1 VILGTELQRLYI
13 LDNYGH
19 SIVSQRIIPI
29 IPAIILAHGNL
40 LNKYIIVV
48 IGREGDICIYLN
60 KDLDE
65 PFETI
70 KNNTRIVSASL
81 SFPDLIFVG
90 ADQTVTHYLLSS
102 SNFKLMAKKYTMK
115 MGMQPIKVEFMKVKG
130 QKMTILA
137 F

>member
-1 VILGTELQRLYI
+1 M
-13 LDNYGH
+13 D
-19 SIVSQRIIPI
+19 
-29 IPAIILAHGNL
+29 
-40 LNKYIIVV
+40 KYIIVV

-70 KNNTRIVSASL
+70 KNNTRIVSACL
-81 SFPDLIFVG
+81 SFPDLILVG
-90 ADQTVTHYLLSS
+90 ADQTVTHYVLSG

-115 MGMQPIKVEFMKVKG
+115 MGIQPIKVDFLRVKG

>member
-1 VILGTELQRLYI
+1 MYI

-40 LNKYIIVV
+40 LDKYIIVV

-60 KDLDE
+60 KDLDD
-65 PFETI
+65 PVETI
-70 KNNTRIVSASL
+70 KNNTRIVSASM
-81 SFPDLIFVG
+81 SFPDLILVG
-90 ADQTVTHYLLSS
+90 ADQTVSHYLLSN
-102 SNFKLMAKKYTMK
+102 SNFKLMAKKYSMK
-115 MGMQPIKVEFMKVKG
+115 IGMQPIKVEFLKVKG

>member
-1 VILGTELQRLYI
+1 MYI

-40 LNKYIIVV
+40 LDKYIIVV
-48 IGREGDICIYLN
+48 IGRDGDICIYLN
-60 KDLDE
+60 KDLDD
-65 PFETI
+65 PVETI
-70 KNNTRIVSASL
+70 KNNTRIVSASM
-81 SFPDLIFVG
+81 SFPDLILVG
-90 ADQTVTHYLLSS
+90 ADQTVSHYLLSN
-102 SNFKLMAKKYTMK
+102 SNFKLMAKKYSMK
-115 MGMQPIKVEFMKVKG
+115 IGMQPIKVEFLKVKG

>member
-1 VILGTELQRLYI
+1 MYI

-40 LNKYIIVV
+40 LDKYIIVV

-60 KDLDE
+60 KDLDD
-65 PFETI
+65 PVETI
-70 KNNTRIVSASL
+70 KNNTRIVSASM
-81 SFPDLIFVG
+81 SFPDLILVG
-90 ADQTVTHYLLSS
+90 ADQTVSHYLLSN
-102 SNFKLMAKKYTMK
+102 SNFKLMAKKYSMK
-115 MGMQPIKVEFMKVKG
+115 MGIQPIKVEFLKVKG